1 MVDRTAA
8 VVIWVTAAAAAA
20 VVSAALVIL
29 AICLHRRRASASV
42 AAPTRRSLESTTA
55 TLRGN
60 ASLDSS
66 VSLSIA
72 SESVAD
78 WDHHPHPPPPP
89 AKRAAAFWAWT
100 GGAHNGRDPPVSVSG
115 IPKYHY
121 KDLQKATNNFT
132 TILGQ
137 GSFGP
142 VYKAVMATGEVV
154 AVKVLA
160 SDSSQGERE
169 FQTEVALLSRLHHRN
184 LVNLVGYCVEKGQRI
199 LIYEYMSN
207 GNLASLLY
215 DDNKRSLSWQERLQ
229 IAHDVA
235 HGIEYLHE
243 GAVPPVIHRDLK
255 SANILLDHSMRA
267 KVADFGL
274 SKEEVYD
281 GRKSGLKGTYGYM
294 DPDYM
299 STSKFTKKSDVYSF
313 GIILFELITAI
324 NPQQGLM
331 EYIDLAA
338 IGEEG
343 KADWDEI
350 LDKNLI
356 AGNIAEEV
364 RILADV
370 AYRCI
375 NKNPRKRPWI
385 SEVTQAISRIRQLQL
400 MKLDTL
406 NLPRSETR
414 TVLRRIEHQ
423 HVELSDL
430 TSMKELTPITA

>member
-1 MVDRTAA
+1 MADRAKVVAIVVAAGVGAA
-8 VVIWVTAAAAAA
+8 VLAAAC
-20 VVSAALVIL
+20 VFL
-29 AICLHRRRASASV
+29 AIWMYRRRASVV
-42 AAPTRRSLESTTA
+42 ARTRSLESSTA
-55 TLRGN
+55 TLRANGS

-66 VSLSIA
+66 VSVSVV

-78 WDHHPHPPPPP
+78 WGHNPLP
-89 AKRAAAFWAWT
+89 AGKRVAFWGWR
-100 GGAHNGRDPPVSVSG
+100 GANNGRDHQPLSVSG

-160 SDSSQGERE
+160 SDSTQGERE
-169 FQTEVALLSRLHHRN
+169 FQTEVILLSRLHHRN
-184 LVNLVGYCVEKGQRI
+184 LVNLVGYCVEKGQHI
-199 LIYEYMSN
+199 LMYEYMSN
-207 GNLASLLY
+207 GNLATLLY
-215 DDNKRSLSWQERLQ
+215 GDNKRSLSWQERLQ
-229 IAHDVA
+229 IAHDVS

-255 SANILLDHSMRA
+255 SANILLDESMRA

-274 SKEEVYD
+274 SKEEVFD

-299 STSKFTKKSDVYSF
+299 STNKFTKKSDVYSF

-338 IGEEG
+338 IGGEG
-343 KADWDEI
+343 KVDWDEI
-350 LDKNLI
+350 LDKNLLGGSI
-356 AGNIAEEV
+356 PEEARV
-364 RILADV
+364 LADV

-375 NKNPRKRPWI
+375 NRSPRKRPWI
-385 SEVTQAISRIRQLQL
+385 SEVTQAISRLRQRQ
-400 MKLDTL
+400 MT
-406 NLPRSETR
+406 LPRSETR
-414 TVLRRIEHQ
+414 TVLRRIEYQ

-430 TSMKELTPITA
+430 AGMKELTPVGA

>member
-1 MVDRTAA
+1 MADRAKVVAVVVAAGVGAA
-8 VVIWVTAAAAAA
+8 VLAAAC
-20 VVSAALVIL
+20 VFL
-29 AICLHRRRASASV
+29 AIWMYRRRASVV
-42 AAPTRRSLESTTA
+42 ARTRTRSLESSTA
-55 TLRGN
+55 TLRANGST

-66 VSLSIA
+66 VSVSVV

-78 WDHHPHPPPPP
+78 WGHNPLPPG
-89 AKRAAAFWAWT
+89 KRVAFWGWR
-100 GGAHNGRDPPVSVSG
+100 GANNGRDQPLSISG

-160 SDSSQGERE
+160 SDSTQGERE
-169 FQTEVALLSRLHHRN
+169 FQTEVILLSRLHHRN
-184 LVNLVGYCVEKGQRI
+184 LVNLVGYCVEKGQHI
-199 LIYEYMSN
+199 LMYEYMSN
-207 GNLASLLY
+207 GNLATLLY
-215 DDNKRSLSWQERLQ
+215 GDNKRSLSWQERLQ
-229 IAHDVA
+229 IAHDVS

-255 SANILLDHSMRA
+255 SANILLDESMRA

-274 SKEEVYD
+274 SKEEVFD
-281 GRKSGLKGTYGYM
+281 GSKSGLKGTYGYM

-299 STSKFTKKSDVYSF
+299 STNKFTKKSDVYSF

-338 IGEEG
+338 IGGEG
-343 KADWDEI
+343 KVDWDEI
-350 LDKNLI
+350 LDKNLLGGSI
-356 AGNIAEEV
+356 PEEARV
-364 RILADV
+364 LADV

-375 NKNPRKRPWI
+375 NRSPRKRPWI
-385 SEVTQAISRIRQLQL
+385 SEVTQAISRLRQRQ
-400 MKLDTL
+400 MT
-406 NLPRSETR
+406 LPRSETR
-414 TVLRRIEHQ
+414 TVLRRIEYQ

-430 TSMKELTPITA
+430 AGMKELTPVGA